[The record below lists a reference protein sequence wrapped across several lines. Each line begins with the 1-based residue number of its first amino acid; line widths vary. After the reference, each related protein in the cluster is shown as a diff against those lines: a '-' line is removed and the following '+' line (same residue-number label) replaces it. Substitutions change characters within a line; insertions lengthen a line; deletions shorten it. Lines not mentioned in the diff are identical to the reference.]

1 MYCINRNQLHEMV
14 MVMISD
20 FQITI
25 PVSVAS
31 GECPA
36 GVEIAC
42 VRFAPSIEVKWVL
55 RTQFPRPFFF
65 FFLLFFFFFFSYFC
79 W

>member
-1 MYCINRNQLHEMV
+1 MV
-14 MVMISD
+14 MVMISN

-25 PVSVAS
+25 LVSVAS

-55 RTQFPRPFFF
+55 RIQFPRPFFF
-65 FFLLFFFFFFSYFC
+65 LLFFLLFLLFFLLVILA
-79 W
+79 